1 MSNYNQKDF
10 ENAINVLRQIKKYIT
25 AELGEDVRKD
35 GFPRNI
41 KLVKLKNCTNDPYR
55 GRHEIWFVANGYYG
69 KDLAVASFY
78 GDGTVHDE
86 KVCTETELQSDFGC
100 DNKHLV
106 LKYERFSYNSNEQ
119 TTIEIASV
127 LAAQWSEAK
136 EALLDAKRNF
146 EANNE
151 WQSKTLE
158 NFKL

>member
-10 ENAINVLRQIKKYIT
+10 ENAINVLRQIKKYIK

-41 KLVKLKNCTNDPYR
+41 KLVKLKNCMNDPHR
-55 GRHEIWFVANGYYG
+55 GGHEVWFVANGVWG
-69 KDLAVASFY
+69 GILSVAEFY
-78 GDGTVHDE
+78 RDGTEFDKE
-86 KVCTETELQSDFGC
+86 INTETKS
-100 DNKHLV
+100 KHGNGVDYLV
-106 LKYERFSYNSNEQ
+106 LNREDSTCYNTDEQ
-119 TTIEIASV
+119 KTIEYAASIASR
-127 LAAQWSEAK
+127 WSEAK

-158 NFKL
+158 NFKI